1 VDDWIKIQHRQEDA
15 MWEYTDKVKD
25 HFLNPRNVGTIDDAD
40 GVGEVGSLACG
51 DALTFYFKLDENGK
65 IKDATFQTFGCAS
78 AIASSSALTE
88 MVKGL
93 TLEEAKNI
101 TNEDIADYLGGLPKE
116 KMHCS
121 VMGRDAL
128 EKAISC
134 YLDEPEKKVDG
145 EIVCEC
151 FGVTDKERV
160 VRENHVSTI
169 EGVTDYVKA
178 GGGCGNCHDRIQE
191 IIDTILGTERPVKKK
206 VPALTNL
213 QKIKLIEESIEREIN
228 PTLKKD
234 AGRLELVDV
243 DGNRVLVRMGGSCA
257 SCIKSPVTLKH
268 YVESKLRELVTP
280 ELVVEEV
287 QE

>member
-1 VDDWIKIQHRQEDA
+1 

-25 HFLNPRNVGTIDDAD
+25 HFLNPRNVGTIEDAD

-51 DALTFYFKLDENGK
+51 DALTFYFKLDEHDK

-88 MVKGL
+88 MVIGL
-93 TLEEAKNI
+93 TLEEAKKI
-101 TNEDIADYLGGLPKE
+101 TNEDIAEYLGGLPQE

-151 FGVTDKERV
+151 FGVTDLEIERV

-191 IIDTILGTERPVKKK
+191 IIDNILGTERPAKKK
-206 VPALTNL
+206 TPVLTNL

-268 YVESKLRELVTP
+268 YVESKLRELVAP

-287 QE
+287 Q

>member
-1 VDDWIKIQHRQEDA
+1 

-25 HFLNPRNVGTIDDAD
+25 HFLNPRNVGVIDGAD

-65 IKDATFQTFGCAS
+65 IADAKFQTFGCAS

-93 TLEEAKNI
+93 TLEEAKKI
-101 TNEDIADYLGGLPKE
+101 TNDDIAGYLGGLPKE

-121 VMGRDAL
+121 VMGREAL

-134 YLDEPEKKVDG
+134 HLGEAEKEVEG

-151 FGVTDKERV
+151 FGVTDIEIDRV
-160 VRENHVSTI
+160 VRENHLSTI
-169 EGVTDYVKA
+169 EDVTDFIKA

-191 IIDTILGTERPVKKK
+191 IIDGIRGTVHPKRKRP
-206 VPALTNL
+206 PALTNL

-228 PTLKKD
+228 PNLKKD
-234 AGRLELVDV
+234 SGRLELVDV
-243 DGNRVLVRMGGSCA
+243 DGNRVLVRMGGNCA

-268 YVESKLRELVTP
+268 YVESKLRELVAP
-280 ELVVEEV
+280 ELIVEEV
-287 QE
+287 Q

>member
-1 VDDWIKIQHRQEDA
+1 

-25 HFLNPRNVGTIDDAD
+25 HFLNPRNVGTIEDPD

-51 DALTFYFKLDENGK
+51 DALTFYFKLDEHGK

-101 TNEDIADYLGGLPKE
+101 TNEDIAEYLGGLPKE

-134 YLDEPEKKVDG
+134 YLDEPEKKVEG

-151 FGVTDKERV
+151 FGVTDVEIERV

-178 GGGCGNCHDRIQE
+178 GGGCGNCHESIQG
-191 IIDTILGTERPVKKK
+191 IIDSVLGTERPVKKK
-206 VPALTNL
+206 TPALTNL

-234 AGRLELVDV
+234 AGRMELVDV

-257 SCIKSPVTLKH
+257 SCVKSPITLKH
-268 YVESKLRELVTP
+268 YVESKLRELVAP

-287 QE
+287 Q

>member
-1 VDDWIKIQHRQEDA
+1 

-25 HFLNPRNVGTIDDAD
+25 HFLNPRNVGTIEDPD

-51 DALTFYFKLDENGK
+51 DALTFYFKLDENKK
-65 IKDATFQTFGCAS
+65 IKEATFQTFGCAS

-101 TNEDIADYLGGLPKE
+101 TNEDIAEYLGGLPKE

-134 YLDEPEKKVDG
+134 YLDEPEKKAEG

-151 FGVTDKERV
+151 FGVTDLEIERV
-160 VRENHVSTI
+160 VRENHVATI

-178 GGGCGNCHDRIQE
+178 GGGCGNCHDRIQD
-191 IIDTILGTERPVKKK
+191 IIDTILGTERPVKKTA
-206 VPALTNL
+206 PALTNL

-257 SCIKSPVTLKH
+257 SCVKSPITLKH
-268 YVESKLRELVTP
+268 YVESKLRELVAP

-287 QE
+287 Q